1 MAHASPART
10 TALHLLG
17 AQRRR
22 HARARDL
29 MRGAREMDTLGR
41 KGRALATRLV
51 LGVNVASGELDR
63 RINSFSS
70 RPGSIEP
77 RVRDALRLAAFELL
91 YLDTPCQVAVSQGVE
106 LVRGVQPRA
115 ARMANAVLRRIADC
129 RPEVDAARERV
140 AAAAGITVFDD
151 EDSAS
156 ASAADVAR
164 DSLASGS
171 SACGD
176 DDANCGGKDGV
187 ATEGVAETGSKVCEV
202 ADGVSARC
210 ALSVSDLC
218 LASGY
223 PAWLVERLLA
233 SLDARRVASMCACA
247 LEPAPVYVT
256 AGRQLDGNLYDVLNE
271 AGLAPEPSELSGC
284 WRLGATSK
292 LARSGLVAN
301 CDVAV
306 ADMAAQLACRV
317 AASDGRVLEVG
328 QGRGT
333 KSLMLANLARELGAE
348 PNVTGVELVASKV
361 RLSAKR
367 MEKAGLSGQVS
378 CVEFDGTKLACDAE
392 LPAELSGEFDS
403 VLVDAPCSGTGTMR
417 RHPETAW
424 ALGEDL
430 CGHGEGGLPALQLRL
445 LQAASARV
453 AVGGQLVYATCSV
466 LNAENAEV
474 VDAFLASEAGQRF
487 ERASLLVAPAVAACD
502 SAAKLVGANLTPA
515 GDFQSVPSQ
524 GSFDGHFFARL
535 VRKS

>member
-1 MAHASPART
+1 MAHASPARI

-63 RINSFSS
+63 RIDSFSS

-91 YLDTPCQVAVSQGVE
+91 YLDTPRQVAVSQGVE

-129 RPEVDAARERV
+129 RPEVDEAREKV
-140 AAAAGITVFDD
+140 ALLAAVAERAVEGSPVGSTAASEPSVEVAHEISAEAETHGMS
-151 EDSAS
+151 EDADGPSANRG
-156 ASAADVAR
+156 ADV
-164 DSLASGS
+164 
-171 SACGD
+171 
-176 DDANCGGKDGV
+176 
-187 ATEGVAETGSKVCEV
+187 E
-202 ADGVSARC
+202 
-210 ALSVSDLC
+210 LSVGELS

-223 PAWLVERLLA
+223 PAWLVERLLG
-233 SLDARRVASMCACA
+233 SLSPERVAAMCACA

-256 AGRQLDGNLYDVLNE
+256 AGKGDGDGLEKKLVD
-271 AGLAPEPSELSGC
+271 AGLAPMPAELAGC

-292 LARSGLVAN
+292 LARSGLVAS

-306 ADMAAQLACRV
+306 ADLAAQLACRA
-317 AASDGRVLEVG
+317 AASKGRVLEVG

-333 KSLMLANLARELGAE
+333 KSLMLARLARELGCEAD
-348 PNVTGVELVASKV
+348 VTGCELVTSKV
-361 RLSAKR
+361 DLSAKR
-367 MEKAGLSGQVS
+367 MEQAGLAGCVS
-378 CVEFDGTKLACDAE
+378 CVEFDGTKLGCEGE
-392 LPAELSGEFDS
+392 LPEELAGQFDS

-424 ALGEDL
+424 ALDEVL
-430 CGHGEGGLPALQLRL
+430 CGQGEHGLPALQLRL
-445 LQAASARV
+445 LTAASGRV
-453 AVGGQLVYATCSV
+453 ALGGQLVYATCSV
-466 LNAENAEV
+466 LCAENAEV
-474 VDAFLASEAGQRF
+474 VEAFLASEAGQGF
-487 ERASLLVAPAVAACD
+487 ERASLLEAPAIASCE
-502 SAAKLVGANLTPA
+502 SAAAIVEANLTPA
-515 GDFQSVPSQ
+515 GDFQSSPVQ
-524 GSFDGHFFARL
+524 ASFDGHFFARL
-535 VRKS
+535 VRKA